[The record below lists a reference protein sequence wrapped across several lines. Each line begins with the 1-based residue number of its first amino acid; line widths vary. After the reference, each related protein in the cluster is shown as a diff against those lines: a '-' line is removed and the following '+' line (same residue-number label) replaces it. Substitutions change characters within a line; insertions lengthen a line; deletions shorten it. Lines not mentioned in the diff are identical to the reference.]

1 MKLKIIKMYGPK
13 HNRQYFTEEKS
24 DSDCLEVKF
33 DERQYL
39 IDRKDFT
46 LPDMP
51 ERENILG
58 MPIPRSVYKMV
69 YCSPHTKEAMVERVF
84 EGRLIKGIMENFC
97 GCMCD

>member
-1 MKLKIIKMYGPK
+1 MKLRIIKMYGPK
-13 HNRQYFTEEKS
+13 YNRQYFTEEKG
-24 DSDCLEVKF
+24 DSNCLEVKF

-58 MPIPRSVYKMV
+58 MPIPRSIYKIVY
-69 YCSPHTKEAMVERVF
+69 YSQHTKEAMVEKLF
-84 EGRLIKGIMENFC
+84 ERKLIKKIMENFC